1 MIKAEEHTDVCTG
14 QAAGNRILVAGIGN
28 VLLRDDGVGV
38 HAIRELSK
46 NPLAEMQAVEVGC
59 AVFDALHLFEWAD
72 KILLI
77 DAMTAGGRPG
87 SIYLVPI
94 DDVEKN
100 DAHASLHELSVTAT
114 FSMLRRSVLP
124 EVTVIGIEPETI
136 DYGLELTDSVQAS
149 LPKVLDL
156 ARQIVDSW
164 STQCEAGVPR
174 AAGHKQYSGQPSIHP
189 NRKTPQED
197 RTPPP
202 GDLPLLVQQ

>member
-1 MIKAEEHTDVCTG
+1 MMKAEHADVCSG

-38 HAIRELSK
+38 HAIRELDK
-46 NPLAEMQAVEVGC
+46 NPIDHVQTVEVGC

-87 SIYLVPI
+87 SIYLAPV
-94 DDVEKN
+94 DDVEKS

-114 FSMLRRSVLP
+114 FSMLRRPVLP

-136 DYGLELTDSVQAS
+136 DYGLDLTDTVQSS
-149 LPKVLDL
+149 LQRVLDL
-156 ARQIVDSW
+156 VRQIVGSW
-164 STQCEAGVPR
+164 AAQYEPGVPQAVPGVSTTQGR
-174 AAGHKQYSGQPSIHP
+174 NAPVPIDE
-189 NRKTPQED
+189 TPGED
-197 RTPPP
+197 HR
-202 GDLPLLVQQ
+202 